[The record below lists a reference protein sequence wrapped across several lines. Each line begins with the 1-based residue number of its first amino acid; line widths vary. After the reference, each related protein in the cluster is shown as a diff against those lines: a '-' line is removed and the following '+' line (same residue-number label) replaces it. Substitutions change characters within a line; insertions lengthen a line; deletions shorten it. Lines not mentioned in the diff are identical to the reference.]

1 MHFHTSPLLPILFFT
16 LYLTSCAQP
25 LPVQTEFVLGTV
37 CTVNLYDRG
46 SAKIYREIFTRLREI
61 EDRMSANKEGT
72 EVDEVNRNAG
82 LAPVSVH
89 PVVLAVTG
97 AALYYAELSRGAFD
111 PTIGSLVK
119 LWNIGSDDARVPSA
133 LEIQSALPLVGYRD
147 LVIDEKAG
155 TLFLKRPGMRLDLG
169 AIAKGY
175 AADEVARII
184 KSHRIPRAMVDL
196 GGNILAY
203 GSKSGGAPWR
213 IGVQDPVSERGN
225 HIGILETINK
235 TLVTSGVYE
244 RYLEADGK
252 HWHHILNTKTGY
264 PVENGLVSV
273 TIVADH
279 SIDADGLST
288 TVFALGYE
296 AGRALVES
304 IPGIDAIFINSDLE
318 IRVSEGL
325 RGKFR
330 VSDERFRLI
339 ETD

>member
-1 MHFHTSPLLPILFFT
+1 MNFHPTPVFPALLFT
-16 LYLTSCAQP
+16 LCLTSCAQP

-37 CTVNLYDRG
+37 CTVNLYERG
-46 SAKIYREIFTRLREI
+46 TDKVYREIFTRLREI

-72 EVDEVNRNAG
+72 EVDKVNRNAG
-82 LAPVSVH
+82 LAPVTVH
-89 PVVLAVTG
+89 PDVLEVTKS
-97 AALYYAELSRGAFD
+97 ALHYAELSRGAFD
-111 PTIGSLVK
+111 PTIGALVK

-133 LEIQSALPLVGYRD
+133 QEISAMLPLVAYRD

-244 RYLEADGK
+244 RYLEAEGK
-252 HWHHILNTKTGY
+252 HWHHILDTKTGY

-288 TVFALGYE
+288 SVFALGYE
-296 AGRALVES
+296 AGLALVES
-304 IPGIDAIFINSDLE
+304 LPGIDAIFINRELE
-318 IRVSEGL
+318 IRVSKGL
-325 RGKFR
+325 KDKFR
-330 VSDERFRLI
+330 VTDDRFRLI
-339 ETD
+339 ESD